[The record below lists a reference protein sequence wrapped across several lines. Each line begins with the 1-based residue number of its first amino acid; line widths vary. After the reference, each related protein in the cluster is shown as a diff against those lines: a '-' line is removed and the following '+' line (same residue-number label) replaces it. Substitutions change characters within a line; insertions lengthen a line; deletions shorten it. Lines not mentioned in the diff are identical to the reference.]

1 MGIIMNGSL
10 FPMTQNPHRPPN
22 RQVPPPP
29 PSMVQGS
36 KSRQRQ
42 TKRRTTPGNEWTLVI
57 VAGLLVFVAI
67 ASSALVALWFTLS
80 QTQTE
85 VIPTAVIDIPTPVR
99 VVNDYS
105 TVDLS
110 LLSGS
115 LLTLADG
122 REIVVESWDGTSR
135 FTILVMGLD
144 RRPGESGLQ
153 YRTDTM
159 MLVSLDPQTNSVGI
173 LSIPRDL
180 YVSVPGYA
188 TLQRINTPM
197 VLGELQCEGCGP
209 NLAMQTAQNNLGI
222 RVNEFIAVDFSAFIN
237 FVDLIGGIDV
247 TTTYT
252 INDPAYPNMYYGYD
266 PFYLVAG
273 DHHLDGVTAL
283 KFARTRH
290 GSSDFERALRQQEVL
305 YAIRDKILQPG
316 TLANLIIQSP
326 TLYLQFQ
333 ESFISGLSLDQLIQ
347 LTLYVKDIPKENIY
361 TGVIDQRYVSNYM
374 TPEGAAVLI
383 PNRSALPSL
392 MIEVFG
398 GNYSQ

>member
-1 MGIIMNGSL
+1 M
-10 FPMTQNPHRPPN
+10 
-22 RQVPPPP
+22 
-29 PSMVQGS
+29 
-36 KSRQRQ
+36 
-42 TKRRTTPGNEWTLVI
+42 
-57 VAGLLVFVAI
+57 AGLLVFVAI

>member
-1 MGIIMNGSL
+1 MGIIMNGTL
-10 FPMTQNPHRPPN
+10 FPMTQNPQRHPN

-42 TKRRTTPGNEWTLVI
+42 QKRRTTLGNEWTLVI

-80 QTQTE
+80 QTQQE
-85 VIPTAVIDIPTPVR
+85 VIPTAVIEIPTPVR

-105 TVDLS
+105 SVDLS

-115 LLTLADG
+115 LLTLSDG
-122 REIVVESWDGTSR
+122 REIIVEAWDGTSR

-159 MLVSLDPQTNSVGI
+159 MLVSLDPQTNSMGI

-222 RVNEFIAVDFSAFIN
+222 RVNEFIAVDFSAFID

-266 PFYLVAG
+266 PFYLPAG
-273 DHHLDGVTAL
+273 DHHLDGATAL

-305 YAIRDKILQPG
+305 YAIRDKVLQAG

-326 TLYLQFQ
+326 TLYMQFQ

-347 LTLYVKDIPKENIY
+347 LVLYVKDIPKENIY

-398 GNYSQ
+398 ENYSQ

>member
-1 MGIIMNGSL
+1 
-10 FPMTQNPHRPPN
+10 MTQNPQRHPN

-42 TKRRTTPGNEWTLVI
+42 QKRRTTFGNEWTLVI

-80 QTQTE
+80 QTQAE

-105 TVDLS
+105 SVDLS

-115 LLTLADG
+115 LLTLSDG
-122 REIVVESWDGTSR
+122 REIIVEAWDGTSR
-135 FTILVMGLD
+135 FTILLMGLD

-159 MLVSLDPQTNSVGI
+159 MLVSLDPQNNSVGI

-273 DHHLDGVTAL
+273 DHHLDGATAL

-290 GSSDFERALRQQEVL
+290 GSSDFERALRQQDVL

-398 GNYSQ
+398 ENYSQ

>member
-1 MGIIMNGSL
+1 M
-10 FPMTQNPHRPPN
+10 
-22 RQVPPPP
+22 
-29 PSMVQGS
+29 
-36 KSRQRQ
+36 
-42 TKRRTTPGNEWTLVI
+42 
-57 VAGLLVFVAI
+57 
-67 ASSALVALWFTLS
+67 
-80 QTQTE
+80 
-85 VIPTAVIDIPTPVR
+85 
-99 VVNDYS
+99 
-105 TVDLS
+105 S

-197 VLGELQCEGCGP
+197 ASGELQCEGCGP

-252 INDPAYPNMYYGYD
+252 INDPAYPNMYYGYN

-305 YAIRDKILQPG
+305 YGHP
-316 TLANLIIQSP
+316 
-326 TLYLQFQ
+326 
-333 ESFISGLSLDQLIQ
+333 
-347 LTLYVKDIPKENIY
+347 
-361 TGVIDQRYVSNYM
+361 
-374 TPEGAAVLI
+374 
-383 PNRSALPSL
+383 
-392 MIEVFG
+392 
-398 GNYSQ
+398 

>member
-1 MGIIMNGSL
+1 
-10 FPMTQNPHRPPN
+10 MTQNPQRHPN

-42 TKRRTTPGNEWTLVI
+42 QKRRTTLGNEWTLVI

-80 QTQTE
+80 QTQQE
-85 VIPTAVIDIPTPVR
+85 VIPTAIIEIPTPVR

-105 TVDLS
+105 SVDLS
-110 LLSGS
+110 LLTGS
-115 LLTLADG
+115 LLTLSDG
-122 REIVVESWDGTSR
+122 REIIVEAWDGASR

-144 RRPGESGLQ
+144 RRLGESGLQ

-159 MLVSLDPQTNSVGI
+159 MLVSLDPQTNSMGI

-266 PFYLVAG
+266 PFYLPAG
-273 DHHLDGVTAL
+273 EHHLDGATAL

-305 YAIRDKILQPG
+305 YAIRDKVLQAG

-326 TLYLQFQ
+326 TLYMQFQ

-347 LTLYVKDIPKENIY
+347 LVLYVKDIPKENIY

-398 GNYSQ
+398 EDYSQ

>member
-1 MGIIMNGSL
+1 MNGTL
-10 FPMTQNPHRPPN
+10 FPMTQNPQRHPN

-42 TKRRTTPGNEWTLVI
+42 QKRRTTLGNEWTLVI

-80 QTQTE
+80 QTQQE
-85 VIPTAVIDIPTPVR
+85 VIPTAVIEIPTPVR

-105 TVDLS
+105 SVDLS

-115 LLTLADG
+115 LLTLSDG
-122 REIVVESWDGTSR
+122 REIIVEAWDGTSR

-159 MLVSLDPQTNSVGI
+159 MLVSLDPQTNSMGI

-222 RVNEFIAVDFSAFIN
+222 RVNEFIAVDFSAFID

-266 PFYLVAG
+266 PFYLPAG
-273 DHHLDGVTAL
+273 DHHLDGATAL

-305 YAIRDKILQPG
+305 YAIRDKVLQAG

-326 TLYLQFQ
+326 TLYMQFQ

-347 LTLYVKDIPKENIY
+347 LVLYVKDIPKENIY

-398 GNYSQ
+398 ENYSQ

>member
-1 MGIIMNGSL
+1 
-10 FPMTQNPHRPPN
+10 MTQNPQRHPN

-42 TKRRTTPGNEWTLVI
+42 QKRRTTLGNEWTLVI

-80 QTQTE
+80 QTQQE
-85 VIPTAVIDIPTPVR
+85 VIPTAVIEIPTPVR

-105 TVDLS
+105 SVDLS

-115 LLTLADG
+115 LLTLSDG
-122 REIVVESWDGTSR
+122 REIIVEAWDGTSR

-159 MLVSLDPQTNSVGI
+159 MLVSLDPQTNSMGI

-222 RVNEFIAVDFSAFIN
+222 RVNEFIAVDFSAFID

-266 PFYLVAG
+266 PFYLPTG
-273 DHHLDGVTAL
+273 DHHLDGATAL

-305 YAIRDKILQPG
+305 YAIRDKVLQAG

-326 TLYLQFQ
+326 TLYMQFQ

-347 LTLYVKDIPKENIY
+347 LVLYVKDIPKENIY

-398 GNYSQ
+398 ENYSQ